1 MPPKREPLPSGRQ
14 FQLNNVKVETQ
25 DTLNIFG
32 ELLDIKLTL
41 KGHIK
46 EQLTKTDR
54 RLLVW
59 HQDFSLPL
67 PAPLELHDQNA
78 AEKWKKFHLAWT
90 SYSQATELNKGS
102 RTSRSIE
109 RVTTS

>member
-25 DTLNIFG
+25 DTLKILG
-32 ELLDIKLTL
+32 VLLDIKLTL
-41 KGHIK
+41 KAHIK

-59 HQDFSLPL
+59 HQNFSIPL
-67 PAPLELHDQNA
+67 PAPLGLLDQNA

-90 SYSQATELNKGS
+90 SYSLATELNKGS